1 MAGEARIKLAMET
14 ASLQK
19 SIKDS
24 ITKLEQLSNKYQE
37 LNNKLKERGPEEY
50 AKTLEKALESNSKAI
65 DKQKNK
71 LDELA
76 QKYSKYQKQYEKAL
90 ANNDTQ
96 GASLAKKNM
105 DSIDTQDAEATN
117 ELLRLESERDNIIR
131 QTTSDYNNQTEAI
144 KSQLNDTKQA
154 FDSLNGIMEDDVK
167 KVGKLSSVFSK
178 VKATTKDIVS
188 DVDGKLSNAFKSI
201 FAKKDNGAMFKSMAT
216 NAKQMMMA
224 LLGAKG
230 AFTLISKAVSQI
242 KEDNKELANTMDTL
256 WNGLVQLIAPAINM
270 IVNAFATA
278 LNYVIKMASVIS
290 GINILGKLKQTQ
302 KKKAGGSRSSNL
314 YSFDTSE
321 TLNKSGSGGDS
332 TTANYMKDVELN
344 EKLLG
349 YAEKLK
355 SIWSDIQKIGNNIVD
370 RVKEGFDYMDSG
382 TRILDTLDKFVNS
395 FLDHIKEMS
404 EATVKWSES
413 INFGPLFDSFATLL
427 EAVQPILSTLG
438 DLIVW
443 VYENCILPLGTYLI
457 ESLGPAIGNV
467 IAPALTIIGA
477 VISGLKDGFEWMW
490 ETILQPLADEIGDK
504 IVNTLDLVSG
514 FLDRIGNNEKFMSYM
529 KTLGEVVGVVIAGFT
544 AWAVI
549 SKVVTGAIGLLS
561 AALNFLA
568 ANPIVLVIGLI
579 ALLVAGFIEAYKTS
593 ETFRDKINSVVNAV
607 LGFFEG
613 LANGV
618 IDAWNAIKHAMNTL
632 HFDIPDW
639 VPGIGGKSFGFN
651 FSDTAHVSLPRLA
664 KGAVIPPNKEFLAML
679 GDQTRGRNIETPEG
693 LLREIVQEETGS
705 QEINIVANG
714 SLSQFIKLLRFE
726 LQKEDKRVGANLV
739 VGD

>member
-105 DSIDTQDAEATN
+105 DSIDTQDVEATN

-154 FDSLNGIMEDDVK
+154 FNSLNGIMEDDVK

-256 WNGLVQLIAPAINM
+256 WNGLVQLIAPAVNM

-278 LNYVIKMASVIS
+278 LNYVIKIASVIS

-302 KKKAGGSRSSNL
+302 KKKTGGSRSSNL

-321 TLNKSGSGGDS
+321 MLNKSGSGGDS

-355 SIWSDIQKIGNNIVD
+355 SIWSDIQKIGKNIVD

-427 EAVQPILSTLG
+427 EAVQPILSALG

-477 VISGLKDGFEWMW
+477 VISGLKDGLEWIW
-490 ETILQPLADEIGDK
+490 NNILQPLADEIGDK

-529 KTLGEVVGVVIAGFT
+529 KTLGEVVGVVVAGYT

-549 SKVVTGAIGLLS
+549 SGVVTGAIGLLS
-561 AALNFLA
+561 KALIFLA
-568 ANPIVLVIGLI
+568 SNPLVLVLGLI

-739 VGD
+739 VGG

>member
-37 LNNKLKERGPEEY
+37 LNNKLKKRGPEEY

-188 DVDGKLSNAFKSI
+188 DVGGKLSNAFKSI

-256 WNGLVQLIAPAINM
+256 WNGLVQLIAPAVNM

-302 KKKAGGSRSSNL
+302 KKKTGGSRSSNL

-355 SIWSDIQKIGNNIVD
+355 SIWSDIQKIGKNIVD

-382 TRILDTLDKFVNS
+382 TRILDTLDKFDNS

-467 IAPALTIIGA
+467 IAPALTIISA
-477 VISGLKDGFEWMW
+477 VISGLKDGLEWIW
-490 ETILQPLADEIGDK
+490 NNILQPLADEIGDK
-504 IVNTLDLVSG
+504 IVNTLDLISG
-514 FLDRIGNNEKFMSYM
+514 FLDKIGNNEKFMSYM
-529 KTLGEVVGVVIAGFT
+529 KTLGEVVGVVVAGLT
-544 AWAVI
+544 AWAAI

-561 AALNFLA
+561 GALNFLA
-568 ANPIVLVIGLI
+568 SNPLVLVIGLI

-593 ETFRDKINSVVNAV
+593 ETFRDKVNSVVNAV

-651 FSDTAHVSLPRLA
+651 FSDTTHVSLPRLA

-693 LLREIVQEETGS
+693 LLREIVQEETGT

-739 VGD
+739 VGG

>member
-37 LNNKLKERGPEEY
+37 LNNKLKERGPEGY

-154 FDSLNGIMEDDVK
+154 FNSLNGIMEDDVK

-256 WNGLVQLIAPAINM
+256 WNGLVQLIAPAVNM

-302 KKKAGGSRSSNL
+302 KKKTGGSRSSNL

-355 SIWSDIQKIGNNIVD
+355 SIWSDIQKIGRNIVD

-477 VISGLKDGFEWMW
+477 VISGLKDGLEWIW
-490 ETILQPLADEIGDK
+490 NNILQPLADEIGDK

-514 FLDRIGNNEKFMSYM
+514 FLDRIGNNEKFMSFM
-529 KTLGEVVGVVIAGFT
+529 KTLGEVVGAVVAGFT
-544 AWAVI
+544 AWAAI
-549 SKVVTGAIGLLS
+549 SGVVTKAIGLLS
-561 AALNFLA
+561 GALNFLA
-568 ANPIVLVIGLI
+568 SNPLVLVLGLI

-693 LLREIVQEETGS
+693 LLREIVQEETGT

-739 VGD
+739 VGG

>member
-256 WNGLVQLIAPAINM
+256 WNGLVQLIAPAVNM

-278 LNYVIKMASVIS
+278 LNYVIKMASIIT

-302 KKKAGGSRSSNL
+302 KKKTGGSGSSNL

-321 TLNKSGSGGDS
+321 TLNKSGSGGGS

-355 SIWSDIQKIGNNIVD
+355 SIWSDIQKIGRNIVD

-467 IAPALTIIGA
+467 IAPALTIISA
-477 VISGLKDGFEWMW
+477 VISGLKDGLEWIW
-490 ETILQPLADEIGDK
+490 NNILQPLADEIGDK
-504 IVNTLDLVSG
+504 IVNTLDLISG
-514 FLDRIGNNEKFMSYM
+514 FLDKIGNNEKFMSYM
-529 KTLGEVVGVVIAGFT
+529 KTLGEVVGVVVAGLT
-544 AWAVI
+544 AWAAI
-549 SKVVTGAIGLLS
+549 SGVVTGAIGLLS
-561 AALNFLA
+561 RALNFLA
-568 ANPIVLVIGLI
+568 SNPLVLVIGLI

-693 LLREIVQEETGS
+693 LLREIVQEETGT

-739 VGD
+739 VGG

>member
-105 DSIDTQDAEATN
+105 DSIDTQDVEATN

-188 DVDGKLSNAFKSI
+188 DVDSKLSNAFKSI

-224 LLGAKG
+224 LLGARG

-256 WNGLVQLIAPAINM
+256 WNGLVQLIAPAVNM

-278 LNYVIKMASVIS
+278 LNYVIKMVSVIS

-302 KKKAGGSRSSNL
+302 KKKTGGSRSSNL

-355 SIWSDIQKIGNNIVD
+355 SIWSDIQKIGKNIVD

-427 EAVQPILSTLG
+427 EAVQPLLSTLG
-438 DLIVW
+438 DLLVW
-443 VYENCILPLGTYLI
+443 VYEECVLPLGTYLI

-477 VISGLKDGFEWMW
+477 VISGLKDGLEWIW
-490 ETILQPLADEIGDK
+490 NNILQPLADEIGDK

-529 KTLGEVVGVVIAGFT
+529 KTLGEVVGVIVAGFT
-544 AWAVI
+544 AWAAI
-549 SKVVTGAIGLLS
+549 SGVVTGAIGLLS
-561 AALNFLA
+561 GALNFLA
-568 ANPIVLVIGLI
+568 SNPLVLVIGLI

-693 LLREIVQEETGS
+693 LLREIVQEETGT

-739 VGD
+739 VGG

>member
-105 DSIDTQDAEATN
+105 DSIDTQDVEATN

-154 FDSLNGIMEDDVK
+154 FNSLNGIMEDDVK

-302 KKKAGGSRSSNL
+302 KKKTGGSRSSNL

-355 SIWSDIQKIGNNIVD
+355 SIWSDIQKIGRNIVD

-443 VYENCILPLGTYLI
+443 VYKNCILPLGTYLI
-457 ESLGPAIGNV
+457 ESLGPAIVNV
-467 IAPALTIIGA
+467 ISPALTIIGA
-477 VISGLKDGFEWMW
+477 VISGLKDGLEWMW
-490 ETILQPLADEIGDK
+490 ETILQPLADEIGDN

-514 FLDRIGNNEKFMSYM
+514 FLDRIGNNEKFMSFM
-529 KTLGEVVGVVIAGFT
+529 KTLGEVVGVVVAGFT
-544 AWAVI
+544 AWAAI
-549 SKVVTGAIGLLS
+549 SGVVTGAIGLLS
-561 AALNFLA
+561 GALNFLA
-568 ANPIVLVIGLI
+568 ANPLVLVIGLI

-593 ETFRDKINSVVNAV
+593 ETFRDKVNSVVNAV

-693 LLREIVQEETGS
+693 LLREIVQEETGT

-739 VGD
+739 VGG

>member
-96 GASLAKKNM
+96 GASLAKKKM
-105 DSIDTQDAEATN
+105 DSIDIQDAEATN

-167 KVGKLSSVFSK
+167 KVGKLSSMFSK
-178 VKATTKDIVS
+178 VKATTMDIVS
-188 DVDGKLSNAFKSI
+188 SIGGKLSNAFKSI

-302 KKKAGGSRSSNL
+302 KKKTGGSRSSNL

-355 SIWSDIQKIGNNIVD
+355 SIWSDIQKIGRNIVD

-443 VYENCILPLGTYLI
+443 VYKNCILPLGTYLI
-457 ESLGPAIGNV
+457 ESLGPAIVNV
-467 IAPALTIIGA
+467 ISPALTIIGA
-477 VISGLKDGFEWMW
+477 VISGLKDGLEWMW
-490 ETILQPLADEIGDK
+490 ETILQPLADEIGDN

-514 FLDRIGNNEKFMSYM
+514 FLDRIGNNEKFMSFM
-529 KTLGEVVGVVIAGFT
+529 KTLGEVVGVVVAGFT
-544 AWAVI
+544 AWAAI
-549 SKVVTGAIGLLS
+549 SGVVTGAIGLLS
-561 AALNFLA
+561 GALNFLA
-568 ANPIVLVIGLI
+568 ANPLVLVIGLI

-593 ETFRDKINSVVNAV
+593 ETFRDKVNSVVNAV

-693 LLREIVQEETGS
+693 LLREIVQEETGT

-739 VGD
+739 VGG

>member
-188 DVDGKLSNAFKSI
+188 SIGGKLSNAFKSI

-256 WNGLVQLIAPAINM
+256 WNGLVQLIAPAVNM

-278 LNYVIKMASVIS
+278 LNYVIKMASVVS

-302 KKKAGGSRSSNL
+302 KKKTGGSRSSNL

-355 SIWSDIQKIGNNIVD
+355 SIWSDIQKIGENIVD

-477 VISGLKDGFEWMW
+477 VISGLKDGLEWMW

-514 FLDRIGNNEKFMSYM
+514 FLDRIGNNEKFMSFM
-529 KTLGEVVGVVIAGFT
+529 KTLGEVVGVVVAGFT
-544 AWAVI
+544 AWAAI
-549 SKVVTGAIGLLS
+549 SGVVTGAIGLLS
-561 AALNFLA
+561 GALNFLA
-568 ANPIVLVIGLI
+568 SNPLVLVLGLI

-693 LLREIVQEETGS
+693 LLREIVQEETGT

-714 SLSQFIKLLRFE
+714 SLSQFVKLLRFE

>member
-24 ITKLEQLSNKYQE
+24 ITKLEQLSNKYEE
-37 LNNKLKERGPEEY
+37 LNGKLKERGPEEY

-188 DVDGKLSNAFKSI
+188 SIGGKLSNAFKSI

-256 WNGLVQLIAPAINM
+256 WNGLVQLIAPAVNM

-278 LNYVIKMASVIS
+278 LNYVIKMASIIT

-302 KKKAGGSRSSNL
+302 KKKTGGSRSSNL

-355 SIWSDIQKIGNNIVD
+355 SIWSDIQKIGRNIVD

-443 VYENCILPLGTYLI
+443 VYTNCILPLGTYLI
-457 ESLGPAIGNV
+457 ESLGPAIVNV

-477 VISGLKDGFEWMW
+477 VISGLKDGLEWMW
-490 ETILQPLADEIGDK
+490 NNILQPLADEIGDK

-514 FLDRIGNNEKFMSYM
+514 FLDRIGNNEKFMSFM
-529 KTLGEVVGVVIAGFT
+529 KTLGEVVGVVVAGFT

-549 SKVVTGAIGLLS
+549 SGVVTKAIGLLS

-568 ANPIVLVIGLI
+568 SNPLVLVLGLI

-739 VGD
+739 VGG

>member
-154 FDSLNGIMEDDVK
+154 FDSLNGIMENDVK

-178 VKATTKDIVS
+178 VKATTMDIVS
-188 DVDGKLSNAFKSI
+188 SIGGKLSNAFKSI

-256 WNGLVQLIAPAINM
+256 WNGLVQLIAPAVNM

-278 LNYVIKMASVIS
+278 LNYVIKMASVVS

-302 KKKAGGSRSSNL
+302 KKKTGGSRSSNL

-477 VISGLKDGFEWMW
+477 VISGLKDGLEWIW
-490 ETILQPLADEIGDK
+490 NNILQPLADEIGDK
-504 IVNTLDLVSG
+504 IVNTLDLISG
-514 FLDRIGNNEKFMSYM
+514 FLDKIGNNEKFMSYM
-529 KTLGEVVGVVIAGFT
+529 KTLGEVVGVVVAGLT
-544 AWAVI
+544 AWAAI
-549 SKVVTGAIGLLS
+549 SGVVTGAIGLLS
-561 AALNFLA
+561 GALNFLA
-568 ANPIVLVIGLI
+568 SNPLVLVIGLI

-693 LLREIVQEETGS
+693 LLREIVQEETGT

-739 VGD
+739 VGG

>member
-24 ITKLEQLSNKYQE
+24 ITKLEQLSNKYEE
-37 LNNKLKERGPEEY
+37 LNGKLKERGPEEY

-167 KVGKLSSVFSK
+167 KVRKLSSVFSK

-256 WNGLVQLIAPAINM
+256 WNGLVQLIAPAVNM

-278 LNYVIKMASVIS
+278 LNYVIKMASIIT

-302 KKKAGGSRSSNL
+302 KKKTGGSRSSNL

-355 SIWSDIQKIGNNIVD
+355 SIWSDIQKIGRNIVD

-443 VYENCILPLGTYLI
+443 VYTNCILPLGTYLI
-457 ESLGPAIGNV
+457 ESLGPAIVNV

-477 VISGLKDGFEWMW
+477 VISGLKDGLEWIW
-490 ETILQPLADEIGDK
+490 NNILQPLADEIGDK

-514 FLDRIGNNEKFMSYM
+514 FLDRIGNNEKFMSFI
-529 KTLGEVVGVVIAGFT
+529 KTLGEVVGAVVAGFT
-544 AWAVI
+544 AWAAI
-549 SKVVTGAIGLLS
+549 SGVVTKAIGLLS
-561 AALNFLA
+561 GALNFLA
-568 ANPIVLVIGLI
+568 SNPLVLVLGLI

-739 VGD
+739 VGG

>member
-37 LNNKLKERGPEEY
+37 LNNKLKKRGPEEY

-105 DSIDTQDAEATN
+105 DSIDTQDVEATN

-188 DVDGKLSNAFKSI
+188 DVDSKLSNAFKSI

-256 WNGLVQLIAPAINM
+256 WNGLVQLIAPAVNM

-302 KKKAGGSRSSNL
+302 KKKTGGSRSSNL

-477 VISGLKDGFEWMW
+477 VISGLKDGLEWMW

-514 FLDRIGNNEKFMSYM
+514 FLDRIGNNEKFMSFM
-529 KTLGEVVGVVIAGFT
+529 KTLGEVVGVVVAGFT
-544 AWAVI
+544 AWAAI
-549 SKVVTGAIGLLS
+549 SGVVTGAIGLLS
-561 AALNFLA
+561 GALNFLA
-568 ANPIVLVIGLI
+568 SNPLVLVLGLI

-693 LLREIVQEETGS
+693 LLREIVQEETGT

-726 LQKEDKRVGANLV
+726 LQKEDKRVGSNLV
-739 VGD
+739 VGG

>member
-105 DSIDTQDAEATN
+105 DSIDAQDAEATN

-188 DVDGKLSNAFKSI
+188 SIGGKLSNAFKSI

-256 WNGLVQLIAPAINM
+256 WNGLVQLIAPAVNM

-278 LNYVIKMASVIS
+278 LNYVIKMASVVS

-302 KKKAGGSRSSNL
+302 KKKTGGSRSSNL

-355 SIWSDIQKIGNNIVD
+355 SIWSDIQKIGENIVD

-477 VISGLKDGFEWMW
+477 VISGLKDGLEWMW

-514 FLDRIGNNEKFMSYM
+514 FLDRIGNNE
-529 KTLGEVVGVVIAGFT
+529 
-544 AWAVI
+544 
-549 SKVVTGAIGLLS
+549 
-561 AALNFLA
+561 AL
-568 ANPIVLVIGLI
+568 
-579 ALLVAGFIEAYKTS
+579 
-593 ETFRDKINSVVNAV
+593 
-607 LGFFEG
+607 
-613 LANGV
+613 
-618 IDAWNAIKHAMNTL
+618 
-632 HFDIPDW
+632 
-639 VPGIGGKSFGFN
+639 
-651 FSDTAHVSLPRLA
+651 
-664 KGAVIPPNKEFLAML
+664 
-679 GDQTRGRNIETPEG
+679 
-693 LLREIVQEETGS
+693 
-705 QEINIVANG
+705 
-714 SLSQFIKLLRFE
+714 
-726 LQKEDKRVGANLV
+726 
-739 VGD
+739 